1 MTRSTS
7 GEPKKRCVY
16 TIPATGKRCK
26 LSPIKGG
33 TVCHKHGGKAPQV
46 RRAATRNLALARA
59 QRMVELAGVD
69 MDPIAHLLDSL
80 YRAYTLVKVW
90 GIMAATIDDRA
101 EEELDDGEIRGRL
114 SYRQNTDPRDP
125 DELIV
130 TSHDRLLALSSS
142 GEARVHPYMLQYE
155 AAIDR
160 HAKISKL
167 CIDARIGE
175 RQMQLAERMGEQLS
189 SLFERTVNAIE
200 GLSDAQRL
208 QAASA
213 YAREIALLE
222 RPTIDGTAREAA

>member
-1 MTRSTS
+1 MQCGAHTRS
-7 GEPKKRCVY
+7 
-16 TIPATGKRCK
+16 GKQCGNHA
-26 LSPIKGG
+26 LPGA
-33 TVCHKHGGKAPQV
+33 TVCRMHGGKAPQTQQ
-46 RRAATRNLALARA
+46 AATRNLALKRA

-101 EEELDDGEIRGRL
+101 EEELEDGEIRGRL
-114 SYRQNTDPRDP
+114 SYVENTNSDDP

-160 HAKISKL
+160 HAKIARQ
-167 CIDARIGE
+167 CIDAKIGE
-175 RQMQLAERMGEQLS
+175 RQIQLAERMGEQLS
-189 SLFERTVNAIE
+189 ALFERTVSAIE
-200 GLSDAQRL
+200 GLNDAQRL
-208 QAASA
+208 QAATA
-213 YAREIALLE
+213 YSREIAMLE
-222 RPTIDGTAREAA
+222 RPAIDGTSRAA